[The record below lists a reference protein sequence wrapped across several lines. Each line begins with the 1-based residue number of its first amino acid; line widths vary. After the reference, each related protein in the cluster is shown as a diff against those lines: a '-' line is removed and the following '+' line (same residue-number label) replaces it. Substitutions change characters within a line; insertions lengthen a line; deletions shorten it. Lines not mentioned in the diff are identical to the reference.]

1 MQFLNIQSWLYLV
14 WLTSI
19 EVKYL
24 IYFQRHSYHF
34 SWFLTVFVC
43 LFPPMNIFIS
53 FFLLHLFSFIFFFS
67 FPSLFSPNV
76 RSPCSEI
83 SRGGNYVY
91 FTRHSVP
98 SYFSFSPADFHIFLF
113 PILSTA
119 DFFVSRCPQTNM
131 SSEVFSI
138 LTFCFRLGRQSV
150 SVRLENV

>member
-1 MQFLNIQSWLYLV
+1 MVVPCLV
-14 WLTSI
+14 DFHRGEI
-19 EVKYL
+19 PY
-24 IYFQRHSYHF
+24 
-34 SWFLTVFVC
+34 
-43 LFPPMNIFIS
+43 LFPKTFIS
-53 FFLLHLFSFIFFFS
+53 FFMISNGFCLSFPAYEYLYQFLPSSSLFFHLFFFLSFS
-67 FPSLFSPNV
+67 FFPNV